1 MLETLFKQPS
11 ILARYREAPYLHERE
26 CYLSQCAENGYSQSM
41 LHKIAWIQLSVSYS
55 IELNQGK
62 ITMDDIEKAVNE
74 RPYFISRSADKKKSQ
89 SSHQLFIHIVS
100 QWVNSLGYLEI
111 PTDEQCPFKAYI
123 TDFVSFLN
131 ERGLSPI
138 TISTRCERL
147 QWFFNSL
154 PPHYNSLQSISI
166 TDIDR
171 FIETKSEQGWQR
183 SSLACLASSLRSF
196 FRYAET
202 KNWCT
207 VGITDV
213 IETPRIYTHE
223 DLPEGPAWEDVQ
235 KLLES
240 THGNSPA
247 DIRDYAILLLL
258 SVYGFR
264 RGEVAQLVLDDID
277 WIHEKIR
284 IIHSKQHYS
293 QRYPLVFDVGEAILR
308 YLREVRPHCKHRTL
322 FMTLSAPIR
331 PLSASSI
338 SAVVRVHL
346 NVLEVKI
353 SHHGAHCLRHA
364 CARHLLASGFSLK
377 QIGDQ
382 LGHRSANST
391 LKYTKI
397 DLTALRQV
405 AELDLE
411 RLL

>member
-1 MLETLFKQPS
+1 
-11 ILARYREAPYLHERE
+11 
-26 CYLSQCAENGYSQSM
+26 M
-41 LHKIAWIQLSVSYS
+41 LHKIAWIQLSVSHS

-74 RPYFISRSADKKKSQ
+74 RPHFINRPANKKKCQ
-89 SSHQLFIHIVS
+89 SSHQLFVHIVS
-100 QWVNSLGYLEI
+100 QWLNSLGYLEI
-111 PTDEQCPFKAYI
+111 PSDKQSPFKAYI
-123 TDFVSFLN
+123 TDFVSFLD

-154 PPHYNSLQSISI
+154 PTHYNSLHSISI

-171 FIETKSEQGWQR
+171 FIETKAEQGWQR
-183 SSLACLASSLRSF
+183 SSLACLASSLRTF
-196 FRYAET
+196 FRYAEA
-202 KNWCT
+202 KKWCAA
-207 VGITDV
+207 GMTDV

-223 DLPEGPAWEDVQ
+223 DLPEGPEWEEVQ

-240 THGNSPA
+240 TRGNSPA

-264 RGEVAQLVLDDID
+264 RGEVAQLMLDDID

-284 IIHSKQHYS
+284 IIHSKQYYS

-322 FMTLSAPIR
+322 FMTLLAPIR

-338 SAVVRVHL
+338 SAVVRAHL
-346 NVLEVKI
+346 NALEIKL

-364 CARHLLASGFSLK
+364 CAGHLLESGFSLK

-411 RLL
+411 KLL